1 MKKFLI
7 IVRNVLILVFLV
19 GLGLQFYFSKLWMGK
34 LSFPGVKGSFT
45 YEEIPKIVEA
55 KRRALLRIKEPRR
68 WEAVKTFW
76 MEFLEKV
83 IFPAWRGTLW
93 GFYGTAEKPHPGI
106 LLTNPLVP
114 QRKKMACGVFVGT
127 VLRDMGFVVNRLK
140 LGQLS
145 SSRIIDV
152 LVKDPSLKGWYS
164 NISFSRFSNEIKRR
178 GKGIY
183 ILGLD
188 HHVGLILYNDRGL
201 FFIHSSGRFPYC
213 VVKER
218 LFLSRSVRFSKV
230 KIIGKFSDSRRLI
243 RKWLLRQRVY

>member
-1 MKKFLI
+1 MRK
-7 IVRNVLILVFLV
+7 ILVILVIVLLLPFLV
-19 GLGLQFYFSKLWMGK
+19 GLGLQIYFSKLWMGK
-34 LSFPGVKGSFT
+34 LSFPGVEGSFT
-45 YEEIPKIVEA
+45 YDEIPKVVDA
-55 KRRALLRIKEPRR
+55 KRRALLRIEEQRR
-68 WEAVKTFW
+68 WKAVKSFW

-93 GFYGTAEKPHPGI
+93 GFYGTVEKPRPGV
-106 LLTNPLVP
+106 LLTNPFVP
-114 QRKKMACGVFVGT
+114 QSEKIACGVFVGT
-127 VLRDMGFVVNRLK
+127 VLRDMGFVVNRLR

-145 SSRIIDV
+145 SSRIIEV
-152 LVKDPSLKGWYS
+152 LVKERSLKAWFS
-164 NISFSRFSNEIKRR
+164 DISLSRFSSEIKRR

-188 HHVGLILYNDRGL
+188 HHVGLLLYNDRGI

-230 KIIGKFSDSRRLI
+230 KIIGKFSDSKRLI
-243 RKWLLRQRVY
+243 RKWLLRQRIY